1 MVEYQSETFIPHFI
15 MNTFKPNPSNPSEAT
30 ATQLLAAFKTGDLSP
45 VDVAQYTVD
54 RVRAMN
60 GRLNAFRLVSAERAL
75 AAAHQAEQRY
85 RQGNARVLEGVPLS
99 VKDTLMVQ
107 GLSCRRGSLA
117 MADVPAVES
126 APVVDHA
133 ENEGAVLL
141 GITTT
146 PEFGAGAVTIS
157 PLTGVTRNPWNLAM
171 NAGGSSG
178 GAGAAVAS
186 GLGCVALATDAGGSA
201 RIPASLCGVVGFK
214 PTGGRLPTY
223 PPNVAGT
230 LSAPGL
236 MARDV
241 QDIALMMNV
250 CAQPDLRD
258 AEMLA
263 PDATDYLKTIDALA
277 RAKGRANIRIAFST
291 DMGFARRV
299 DPEVRAAVRVAAAH
313 FERLGYA
320 VEEAPALIDD
330 PVGFF
335 VTLFHAGFAYTS
347 RAFTDEQLAL
357 VGPKLREAIEVGGK
371 VGLFDYMAAQDMR
384 RAVARRMNEFHEQF
398 DFLITPTTATTAF
411 EAERWVPPAFE
422 DLPNT
427 RAWSP
432 FTALFNLSQQP
443 AISVPCTVST
453 RGLPIGLQI
462 AGPRFSDA
470 RVLQLAHHFFTT
482 HRPSAMRPLMN
493 WAWPKEHTHG

>member
-1 MVEYQSETFIPHFI
+1 MI
-15 MNTFKPNPSNPSEAT
+15 TFKPDTFDLPFAT
-30 ATQLLAAFKTGDLSP
+30 ATQLLAAFQAGALSP
-45 VDVAQYTVD
+45 VEVTRHALARVD
-54 RVRAMN
+54 ALN
-60 GRLNAFRLVSAERAL
+60 GHVNAFRVVSDERAR
-75 AAAHQAEQRY
+75 AAARVAEHRY
-85 RQGNARVLEGVPLS
+85 RQGNPGVLEGLPFS
-99 VKDTLMVQ
+99 VKDTLMVA
-107 GLSCRRGSLA
+107 GISCRRGSLA
-117 MADVPAVES
+117 MPDEPAKES

-133 ENEGAVLL
+133 EAKGGVLL

-186 GLGCVALATDAGGSA
+186 GLGSVALATDAGGSS
-201 RIPASLCGVVGFK
+201 RIPAALCGIVGFK

-241 QDIALMMNV
+241 RDIALLMNV

-263 PDATDYLKTIDALA
+263 PDATDYLATVDTLA
-277 RAKGRANIRIAFST
+277 QDTARPRKIRIAFST

-299 DPEVRAAVRVAAAH
+299 DPEVSEAVRAAASH
-313 FERLGYA
+313 FAQLGYQ
-320 VEEAPALIDD
+320 VEEAPAVIDD
-330 PVGFF
+330 PIGFF
-335 VTLFHAGFAYTS
+335 VTLFQAGFAYTS
-347 RAFTDEQLAL
+347 RGFTADQMARIGPAL
-357 VGPKLREAIEVGGK
+357 RTAVQAGSQ
-371 VGLFDYMAAQDMR
+371 VGLFDYMAAQDLR
-384 RAVARRMNEFHEQF
+384 RTVARRMNEFHRRY
-398 DFLITPTTATTAF
+398 DFLILPTTATTAF
-411 EAERWVPPAFE
+411 DAERWVPAEFE

-427 RAWSP
+427 RAWTP
-432 FTALFNLSQQP
+432 FTSLFNLSQQP
-443 AISVPCTVST
+443 AISVPCGLSR

-462 AGPRFSDA
+462 AGPRFADA
-470 RVLQLAHHFFTT
+470 RVLQLAHHFFSTYPAAAA
-482 HRPSAMRPLMN
+482 RPALD
-493 WAWPKEHTHG
+493 WATDGGHGHG